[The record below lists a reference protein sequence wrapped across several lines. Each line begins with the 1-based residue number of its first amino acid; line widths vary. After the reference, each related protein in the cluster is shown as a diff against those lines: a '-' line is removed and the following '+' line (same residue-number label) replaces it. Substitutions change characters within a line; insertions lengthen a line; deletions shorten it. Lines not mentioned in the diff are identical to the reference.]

1 MCSFERKKKK
11 QKITCEIQIYF
22 KSFEQIGSEG
32 GAVHPGAVT
41 NSDTPNIGEA
51 SNGGI

>member
-1 MCSFERKKKK
+1 M
-11 QKITCEIQIYF
+11 
-22 KSFEQIGSEG
+22 GGGG

-51 SNGGI
+51 SNSGL